1 MANNF
6 EFYAPTKVIFGKG
19 AEKETGKQI
28 KEFGASSVLIVYGGG
43 SVKRSGL
50 LEKVE
55 HALSDARIM
64 FSELGGV
71 VPNPHLDK
79 VYEGI
84 RIGKSKNVDFL
95 LAVGGGSVIDT
106 AKAIAYGLAEPEKDV
121 WELFEHTRTAKKCIP
136 VASVLSIA
144 AAGSETSKGCV
155 ITNEKTGEKR
165 AYDDNLA
172 RPRFAIMN
180 PEYTKSL
187 PDYQTESG
195 CTDIMMHTMERYFT
209 NGGNMEI
216 TDAIAEGLLRTVMK
230 NAVILHQNPGDYDA
244 RAEIM
249 WAGSIA
255 HNDLTGCGNDGGDF
269 MTHKLEHELG
279 GMFDVTHGAGLAAVW
294 PSWARYVYRECLHR
308 FVRYAR
314 NVMGVAL
321 DGTDEEVAEAGICAM
336 EDFYR
341 SIGMPVNLK
350 ELGIQPTDAQ
360 IEDMAKRCMLAA
372 GTGRGSA
379 KKLNQE
385 DAIRIYQNARGGVKR
400 GRGFSK

>member
-55 HALSDARIM
+55 HALSDAQIM

-95 LAVGGGSVIDT
+95 LAVGGGSAIDT

-172 RPRFAIMN
+172 RPKFAIMN

-294 PSWARYVYRECLHR
+294 PSWARYVCRECLPR

-314 NVMGVAL
+314 NVMGVTL

-341 SIGMPVNLK
+341 SIGMPTNLN
-350 ELGIQPTDAQ
+350 ELGIRPTAAQ
-360 IEDMAKRCMLAA
+360 IEDMAERCMIAA
-372 GTGRGSA
+372 GTGTGSA
-379 KKLNQE
+379 KKLSRE
-385 DAIRIYQNARGGVKR
+385 DAARIYTNALG
-400 GRGFSK
+400 